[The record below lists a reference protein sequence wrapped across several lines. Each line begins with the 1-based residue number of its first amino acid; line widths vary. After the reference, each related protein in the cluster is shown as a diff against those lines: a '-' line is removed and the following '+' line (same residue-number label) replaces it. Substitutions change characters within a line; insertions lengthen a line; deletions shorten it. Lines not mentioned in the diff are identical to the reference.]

1 MLLLMRW
8 VVRHASLIVAMG
20 AMEVMIP
27 ADCGTDQQEDVEKKQ
42 GEKNWEAPVNSVA
55 SGRRHTKERSKT
67 LDPGLQGKRDS
78 MLLGSKG
85 GEKLQILKQHR
96 TGTCTIIRLDPGLD
110 FVTDEPPP
118 RLCNSER
125 DMKTVD
131 VVLSKIFR
139 VP

>member
-1 MLLLMRW
+1 MNSG
-8 VVRHASLIVAMG
+8 ASSRGHI
-20 AMEVMIP
+20 
-27 ADCGTDQQEDVEKKQ
+27 
-42 GEKNWEAPVNSVA
+42 
-55 SGRRHTKERSKT
+55 KERCKT
-67 LDPGLQGKRDS
+67 LDPGLQGKRDT

-110 FVTDEPPP
+110 FVADEPPP

-125 DMKTVD
+125 EMKTVD
-131 VVLSKIFR
+131 VVLSKFFR